1 MSTYTDERV
10 LKLSFDNSKFEQN
23 VKKSQQTLQDLNK
36 SLDATKIGNGLKNI
50 GASVKDMG
58 LDTVTE
64 SVKKIGDQFSTLR
77 VLALDSLLQIKRK
90 IEETFKSTIKAF
102 TTEPIFTGFAEYET
116 QMGAVQTIL
125 ANTSMKGSTLDEINR
140 ALDELNLYADKTIYN
155 FTEMTKNIGTFTA
168 AGVDLFDSVQAI
180 KGIANMAAL
189 SGSTSAQA
197 SNAMY
202 QLSQALAAGRV
213 NLMDWNSVVNAGMG
227 GKQLQKL
234 LLTTAD
240 ALGTIEKGEFDDL
253 ISGVASFRES
263 LSTKEGSG
271 WLTADVLTDALAVAS
286 GDLDDAQLLSMG
298 FQEAQLEYLNQL
310 ADTALKAATEVKS
323 FSQLMDTLKE
333 SAQSGWT
340 QTWQILLGDFGEA
353 KELFTAISDVVG
365 GALDASSNKRNT
377 FLSEGLSTYWKQ
389 FAALGVADPGTFL
402 ETLRAEAIKMQPEMV
417 KIFKD
422 ADFDP
427 LQGLVEGKYTK
438 KTFLKAMDLYTDS
451 LEKMTAAEM
460 KRTGTSQKMI
470 DDQIAFNKAL
480 QSGKIDIDEWMKKFQ
495 MKSGRQNIIEGA
507 ANIFKAFLPLAQQ
520 FSKAMETV
528 FPPKTG
534 AQLYELTV
542 RFAKFS
548 EKFKLSEGVII
559 GFKDTF
565 SGILSVFK
573 TFGNILKAGWS
584 LFSNIM
590 GMLSPFFQGLLNLA
604 GSIGRMVFVVS
615 EIIDKTNILGG
626 VIKVISALIR
636 PFVTG
641 LASGFKLI
649 TDIINSV
656 TRSFT
661 KNMDLRGFENVSL
674 MFDKIVKGIES
685 FYKSIGGFFKNLIPK
700 NVRLDWFEDF
710 VDVLN
715 KIKELGSAFTKIHI
729 IPFLEAVGKSLKVL
743 GEKTKIVREHVTKL
757 FDKFKEKIVF
767 PAVDKIKELFG
778 TKSDFL
784 VLEILGN
791 ILDRLTTRLE
801 GVHKA
806 GSTIKDVFVKTFN
819 KVKQVLEDSGV
830 LNFFRELWDTIKR
843 LVGILVNDVRDAFD
857 GIKKS
862 LGSGDFNAILDSLN
876 TLITGGV
883 IWKVIDFFRGK
894 KNDDSGGILGRIR
907 TVLDSV
913 KDSLQAY
920 QDSLRA
926 GTIRKIAEAIAILA
940 ASILVLSLIDSD
952 KLTVSLGAIGGL
964 MAGLS
969 LLMLAMSQLEKA
981 KAMNK
986 KDTQN
991 PADVLAGG
999 IKGFLKSV
1007 SKTIDA
1013 FMSKMATIM
1022 AIVGIATAVLILAG
1036 ALKKIAS
1043 IPEEDLKRSGLVL
1056 GIMTTVVTAIYLLLD
1071 YISKKGKNRSK
1082 GLSSIL
1088 SLVGVVL
1095 AIKLLIKPLKELGEI
1110 PLFTLEK
1117 GLNAITQLLVS
1128 LGAFSLLTSIGKNA
1142 NKAVISMFA
1151 VAFSLNKLVPIVAE
1165 LGKIPRARLENGV
1178 GAISV
1183 LLLAMG
1189 GMMALVGLASTGASS
1204 VVGMLAMSLAIV
1216 TLAGALTVLS
1226 EIPMEK
1232 MSVALKGLA
1241 GGMAIMAVGAL
1252 AMTVLAPGLIA
1263 LAAVFALFSAG
1274 VVVLGAGLALGASA
1288 LGIFAAGLVTLGT
1301 VGRVAANGAVKALE
1315 TFVLGIIGILPKII
1329 DSLGAV
1335 IASVCDLIINSSSK
1349 IAEAV
1354 VTVISAVLKALL
1366 SRAAIIGGELITL
1379 IDEVLKVLA
1388 EKTGSIVDSLM
1399 VILISIID
1407 GVAARTPEL
1416 VTAVVN
1422 LVTTFF
1428 ASVIDAVKAT
1438 DTDALVKAIAGF
1450 GIVAALIAALNV
1462 LAPMIPTA
1470 MLGVLGVGAFIAEVG
1485 IVLAAIGKLSSIPGL
1500 KEAIGDGA
1508 GFLVLIGSTI
1518 GKFVGSLVGGFGE
1531 GVSAALPQIGA
1542 DLSSFMKK
1550 GQVFFD
1556 GAGGID
1562 AKLLASI
1569 GYLTKAIVLITASS
1583 LVNQIASFITGE
1595 NSLSLFGDELKEFG
1609 PKFASFYDSIAHI
1622 NPQIVTA
1629 AGLCASSI
1637 AELYGK
1643 LPKTGGWMQAILGD
1657 GTNSLA
1663 TFAEQLIPFGKALVK
1678 YGEAVKDLNVD
1689 VVTKSV
1695 LAADAVVELNNK
1707 LPKTGGLLQDI
1718 MGEVDMESFGDKL
1731 VKFGKA
1737 LVDYSIAVADLD
1749 TKAVLNSQSAANA
1762 VVALNDTLPKTGGL
1776 VQAFMGEADM
1786 ETFGTRLVKFG
1797 ESIVEYSDT
1806 VSNLKSD
1813 VIQKSVSAASAV
1825 IELQNSL
1832 GNSGGVI
1839 SWFTGDNS
1847 LSKFGDTLV
1856 EFGKGMVNYGDTI
1869 SGVDTLKMRTVA
1881 SAGKFIIDQLG
1892 TASVMNDGK
1901 LIKDK
1906 LTNAGQGIAEFGKA
1920 VAKVTLASI
1929 SDQVSIVVVAINRLN
1944 GISATGAAELKKV
1957 TDAFNKLGKS
1967 AISEFG
1973 KQLDQASKQASTKIQ
1988 AMLRTMRN
1996 DIDSGK
2002 PGVRNS
2008 ITMLI
2013 SEITSSFKTKETTF
2027 KGLGR
2032 TVISKIKEGI
2042 DETRIS
2048 LSSVSNGI
2056 ANEITIS
2063 MNKKN
2068 QAFTT
2073 IGKNIISNVSKGM
2086 TSDSYSISTTAYNVG
2101 SLIMSKLKSGVSSG
2115 SSTIANVVSNA
2126 VGKGPAAARSYYNSY
2141 YNAGSYVVTGFAR
2154 GITYSSSVAS
2164 SAAARVGQQ
2173 ALRSLNRVLDIHSPS
2188 RETGKAGGY
2197 FIDGFVGRIVERMGY
2212 VSKTTERLGEEAL
2225 YGLESSMSG
2234 GNNILDG
2241 LTSDPVIRPVMDL
2254 TNVKSSIA
2262 TIDAMMSRD
2271 HALSA
2276 NAGVNSI
2283 VNSRLSEQAAMLSL
2297 ANRATDQNGVNSTV
2311 NIAFPNLT
2319 IREEADMNKI
2329 VNKISDV
2336 ISKGKRSYT

>member
-90 IEETFKSTIKAF
+90 IEETFKNTIKEF
-102 TTEPIFTGFAEYET
+102 TTKPIFTGFAEYET

-240 ALGTIEKGEFDDL
+240 ALGTIGKGEFDDL
-253 ISGVASFRES
+253 TSGVASFRES

-271 WLTADVLTDALAVAS
+271 WLTADVLTNALAVAS

-340 QTWQILLGDFGEA
+340 QTWQIILGDFGEA

-402 ETLRAEAIKMQPEMV
+402 EKLRSEAIKMQPEMA

-427 LQGLVEGKYTK
+427 LQGLVEGKYTR
-438 KTFLKAMDLYTDS
+438 KTFLEAMNLYTNS

-460 KRTGTSQKMI
+460 KKTGTSQKMI

-480 QSGKIDIDEWMKKFQ
+480 QSGKIDLDEWMKKFQ
-495 MKSGRQNIIEGA
+495 MKSGRQNIIDGL
-507 ANIFKAFLPLAQQ
+507 ANIFKAFLPLFQQ

-559 GFKDTF
+559 GFKDSF

-604 GSIGRMVFVVS
+604 GSIGRMVFALG
-615 EIIDKTNILGG
+615 EMIDKANVLGG
-626 VIKVISALIR
+626 VVKVISALIR

-649 TDIINSV
+649 TDIINNV

-661 KNMDLRGFENVSL
+661 KNMDLRGFENVSII
-674 MFDKIVKGIES
+674 FDNIVKGIES

-729 IPFLEAVGKSLKVL
+729 IPFLESVGKSFKVL
-743 GEKTKIVREHVTKL
+743 GEKTKVAMEHIKKL
-757 FDKFKEKIVF
+757 FDKLKEKIVF
-767 PAVDKIKELFG
+767 PAIDKIKELFG

-862 LGSGDFNAILDSLN
+862 LGSGDFNAILDSIN

-894 KNDDSGGILGRIR
+894 KKDDSGGILGRIR

-952 KLTVSLGAIGGL
+952 KLTIALGAIGGL

-969 LLMLAMSQLEKA
+969 LLMFAMSKLENA

-986 KDTQN
+986 KDAPN
-991 PADVLAGG
+991 P
-999 IKGFLKSV
+999 IEGFLKKV
-1007 SKTIDA
+1007 SSTVDT
-1013 FMSKMATIM
+1013 FMSKVANIM

-1056 GIMTTVVTAIYLLLD
+1056 GVMTGVVTAIYLLLD
-1071 YISKKGKNRSK
+1071 YISKKGGNRSK
-1082 GLSSIL
+1082 GISSIL

-1095 AIKLLIKPLKELGEI
+1095 AIKLLVKPLKELGEI

-1117 GLNAITQLLVS
+1117 GLKAITQLLVS

-1165 LGKIPRARLENGV
+1165 LGKIPRAQLENGV

-1204 VVGMLAMSLAIV
+1204 VAGMLAMSLAIV

-1241 GGMAIMAVGAL
+1241 GGMAIMVVGGL
-1252 AMTVLAPGLIA
+1252 AMTALAPGLVT
-1263 LAAVFALFSAG
+1263 LAAAFALFSAG
-1274 VVVLGAGLALGASA
+1274 VVALGAGLALGASA
-1288 LGIFAAGLVTLGT
+1288 LGIFAAGLVALGT
-1301 VGRVAANGAVKALE
+1301 VGRVAANGAIKTLE
-1315 TFVLGIIGILPKII
+1315 ILVLGAIGILPKII

-1335 IASVCDLIINSSSK
+1335 IVSICDLIINSSSK

-1407 GVAARTPEL
+1407 GIAARTPEL

-1422 LVTTFF
+1422 FITTFF

-1450 GIVAALIAALNV
+1450 GIVAALIAALNL
-1462 LAPMIPTA
+1462 LAPLIPTA
-1470 MLGVLGVGAFIAEVG
+1470 MLALLGLGLFIAELG

-1500 KEAIGDGA
+1500 QEAIGDGA

-1531 GVSAALPQIGA
+1531 GVAASLPQIGK
-1542 DLSSFMKK
+1542 DLSSFMTN
-1550 GQVFFD
+1550 GQAFFD
-1556 GAGGID
+1556 GAAKID
-1562 AKLLASI
+1562 ANLLESI
-1569 GYLTKAIVLITASS
+1569 KYLTGAIVLLTASS
-1583 LVNQIASFITGE
+1583 LLNQITSFLTGKS
-1595 NSLSLFGDELKEFG
+1595 SLSAFGDELVLFG

-1622 NPQIVTA
+1622 NPVIVTA

-1637 AELYGK
+1637 ATLYEK
-1643 LPKTGGWMQAILGD
+1643 LPKTGGWMQKILGD

-1678 YGEAVKDLNVD
+1678 YGEAVKDLDVY

-1718 MGEVDMESFGDKL
+1718 MGEVDMETFGTKL

-1797 ESIVEYSDT
+1797 EGIVEYSNT
-1806 VSNLKSD
+1806 VANLKSD
-1813 VIQKSVSAASAV
+1813 VIEKSISAASAV

-1832 GNSGGVI
+1832 GNSGGLI
-1839 SWFTGDNS
+1839 SLFKGDNS

-1856 EFGKGMVNYGDTI
+1856 KFGEGLVNYGDTI

-1881 SAGKFIIDQLG
+1881 SAGKYIIDQIG
-1892 TASVMNDGK
+1892 NASVMDDGK
-1901 LIKDK
+1901 LLKNK
-1906 LTNAGQGIAEFGKA
+1906 LTNTGKGIAEFGKA
-1920 VAKVTLASI
+1920 VANATLASL
-1929 SDQVSIVVVAINRLN
+1929 SEQVNIVVVAIKRLD
-1944 GISATGAAELKKV
+1944 GISATGASELKKV
-1957 TDAFNKLGKS
+1957 VDAFNKLGKS
-1967 AISEFG
+1967 AVSEFSS
-1973 KQLDQASKQASTKIQ
+1973 QLDKASKQASIKIQ

-1996 DIDSGK
+1996 AIDSGK

-2008 ITMLI
+2008 ITGLI
-2013 SEITSSFKTKETTF
+2013 SEITSSFKNKEASF

-2042 DETRIS
+2042 DTSRIS

-2056 ANEITIS
+2056 ADEITIS
-2063 MNKKN
+2063 MNNKN

-2073 IGKNIISNVSKGM
+2073 IGKNITSNVSKGM
-2086 TSDSYSISTTAYNVG
+2086 NSDSYTMSTASTAAYNVG
-2101 SLIMSKLKSGVSSG
+2101 SLIMSKLTSGISSG
-2115 SSTIANVVSNA
+2115 SSAIAKAVSTA

-2154 GITYSSSVAS
+2154 GISYSAS
-2164 SAAARVGQQ
+2164 LATSAAARVGQQ

-2197 FIDGFVGRIVERMGY
+2197 FIDGFVNRIIERMGY
-2212 VSKTTERLGEEAL
+2212 VTKTTQRLGSEAL
-2225 YGLESSMSG
+2225 YGLESSMLG
-2234 GNNILDG
+2234 GNNILDD

-2254 TNVKSSIA
+2254 TNVRSSIA
-2262 TIDAMMSRD
+2262 TIDAMMTRD
-2271 HALSA
+2271 HAISA

-2297 ANRATDQNGVNSTV
+2297 ATKVNDQNGVIPTV
-2311 NIAFPNLT
+2311 NVAFPNLT

-2336 ISKGKRSYT
+2336 ISKGKRAYT

>member
-77 VLALDSLLQIKRK
+77 VMALDSLLQIKRK
-90 IEETFKSTIKAF
+90 IEETFKNTIKEF
-102 TTEPIFTGFAEYET
+102 TTKPIFTGFAEYET

-240 ALGTIEKGEFDDL
+240 ALGTIEKGEFDEL
-253 ISGVASFRES
+253 TSGVASFRES

-271 WLTADVLTDALAVAS
+271 WLTADVLTSALAVAS

-298 FQEAQLEYLNQL
+298 FQDAQLAYLNQL

-402 ETLRAEAIKMQPEMV
+402 EKLRSEAIKMQPEMA

-460 KRTGTSQKMI
+460 KKTGTSQKMI
-470 DDQIAFNKAL
+470 DDQITFNKAL

-548 EKFKLSEGVII
+548 EKFKLSEDTIV
-559 GFKDTF
+559 GFKDSF
-565 SGILSVFK
+565 LGILSVFK
-573 TFGNILKAGWS
+573 TFGNVLKAGWS

-604 GSIGRMVFVVS
+604 GSIGRMVFALG
-615 EIIDKTNILGG
+615 EMIDKANVLGG
-626 VIKVISALIR
+626 VVKVISALIR

-729 IPFLEAVGKSLKVL
+729 IPFLEAVGKKFDWL
-743 GEKTKIVREHVTKL
+743 GEKTKVVREHITKL

-791 ILDRLTTRLE
+791 ILDRLRIRLE
-801 GVHKA
+801 GVQKA
-806 GSTIKDVFVKTFN
+806 GSTIKDVFVNTFN
-819 KVKQVLEDSGV
+819 KAKQVLENSGV
-830 LNFFRELWDTIKR
+830 LNFFEELWDTIKR

-862 LGSGDFNAILDSLN
+862 LGSGDFNAILDSIN

-907 TVLDSV
+907 SILNGV

-920 QDSLRA
+920 QDQLKA

-952 KLTVSLGAIGGL
+952 KLAVSLGAIGGL

-969 LLMLAMSQLEKA
+969 LVMLAMSQLEKA
-981 KAMNK
+981 KARNK
-986 KDTQN
+986 KDTQD
-991 PADVLAGG
+991 PANVLAGG

-1007 SKTIDA
+1007 SSTIKT
-1013 FMSKMATIM
+1013 FMGKVANIM
-1022 AIVGIATAVLILAG
+1022 TIVGIATAVLILAG

-1056 GIMTTVVTAIYLLLD
+1056 GIMTTAVTAIYLLLD
-1071 YISKKGKNRSK
+1071 YISKKGENSSR
-1082 GLSSIL
+1082 GISSIL

-1095 AIKLLIKPLKELGEI
+1095 AIKLLVKPLKELGEM
-1110 PLFTLEK
+1110 PLSNLIK
-1117 GLNAITQLLVS
+1117 GVGAVYVLLIS

-1151 VAFSLNKLVPIVAE
+1151 IAFSLNKLVPIVEE
-1165 LGKIPRARLENGV
+1165 LGKIPAGDLWNAV
-1178 GAISV
+1178 GALSV
-1183 LLLAMG
+1183 LLLAVG
-1189 GMMALVGLASTGASS
+1189 GMMAIVGVASTESSS
-1204 VVGMLAMSLAIV
+1204 VVGILAMSVTMFVLSEALLALSKVPILDLV
-1216 TLAGALTVLS
+1216 VALAGLAGAMTIMYV
-1226 EIPMEK
+1226 
-1232 MSVALKGLA
+1232 
-1241 GGMAIMAVGAL
+1241 GGR
-1252 AMTVLAPGLIA
+1252 AMTKLAPGLTQ
-1263 LAAVFALFSAG
+1263 LAYAFALFSAG
-1274 VVVLGAGLALGASA
+1274 VVGLGAGLVLGASS
-1288 LGIFAAGLVTLGT
+1288 LGIFAAGLVALGT

-1329 DSLGAV
+1329 DSLDAV
-1335 IASVCDLIINSSSK
+1335 IVSVCDLIINSSSK

-1354 VTVISAVLKALL
+1354 VTVITAVLKALL
-1366 SRAAIIGGELITL
+1366 SRASIIGVELVTL

-1438 DTDALVKAIAGF
+1438 DTDVLVKAIAGF

-1500 KEAIGDGA
+1500 QEAIGDGA
-1508 GFLVLIGSTI
+1508 GFLGLIGSTI
-1518 GKFVGSLVGGFGE
+1518 GKFVGGLIGGFGE
-1531 GVSAALPQIGA
+1531 GVSASLPQIGE

-1550 GQVFFD
+1550 GQLFFD
-1556 GAGGID
+1556 RAGKID
-1562 AKLLASI
+1562 ANLLKSI
-1569 GYLTKAIVLITASS
+1569 GYLTGAIALLTRSS
-1583 LVNQIASFITGE
+1583 LLNQITSFLTGE
-1595 NSLSLFGDELKEFG
+1595 SSLSAFGDELKEFG

-1622 NPQIVTA
+1622 NPEIVTA
-1629 AGLCASSI
+1629 AGLCAMSI
-1637 AELYGK
+1637 ATLYEK
-1643 LPKTGGWMQAILGD
+1643 LPKTGGWMQKILGD

-1663 TFAEQLIPFGKALVK
+1663 TFTEQLIPFGEAMVA
-1678 YGEAVKDLNVD
+1678 YSNVVADINAEAVTDSETAAES
-1689 VVTKSV
+1689 VVT
-1695 LAADAVVELNNK
+1695 LNNT
-1707 LPKTGGLLQDI
+1707 LPKTGGLVHAF
-1718 MGEVDMESFGDKL
+1718 MGETDMALFGTRLLEFGTSL
-1731 VKFGKA
+1731 VA
-1737 LVDYSIAVADLD
+1737 YADAVADLN
-1749 TKAVLNSQSAANA
+1749 TKAVTNSETAAES

-1797 ESIVEYSDT
+1797 EGIVEYSNT
-1806 VSNLKSD
+1806 VANLNSD
-1813 VIQKSVSAASAV
+1813 VIKKSLSAATAV
-1825 IELQNSL
+1825 IDLQNSL
-1832 GNSGGVI
+1832 GDSGGVI

-1856 EFGKGMVNYGDTI
+1856 KFGEGLVNYGNTI

-1881 SAGKFIIDQLG
+1881 SAGKFILDQLG
-1892 TASVMNDGK
+1892 NASVTNDGK
-1901 LIKDK
+1901 LLKDK
-1906 LTNAGQGIAEFGKA
+1906 LANAGQGIAEFGKA
-1920 VAKVTLASI
+1920 VANVTLTSI
-1929 SDQVSIVVVAINRLN
+1929 SDQVSVVVVAINRLN
-1944 GISATGAAELKKV
+1944 GISATGASELKKV
-1957 TDAFNKLGKS
+1957 ADAFNNLGES
-1967 AISEFG
+1967 AISGFST
-1973 KQLDQASKQASTKIQ
+1973 QLDKASTQASTKIKT
-1988 AMLRTMRN
+1988 MLRTMRN
-1996 DIDSGK
+1996 NIVSGK
-2002 PGVRNS
+2002 PGIRTS
-2008 ITMLI
+2008 ITTLI
-2013 SEITSSFKTKETTF
+2013 SEITSSFTTKETTF
-2027 KGLGR
+2027 KGIGR

-2042 DETRIS
+2042 DGTRIS

-2101 SLIMSKLKSGVSSG
+2101 SLIMSKLKSGISSG
-2115 SSTIANVVSNA
+2115 SSAIANAVSNA

-2197 FIDGFVGRIVERMGY
+2197 FIDGFVNRIIERMGY
-2212 VSKTTERLGEEAL
+2212 VSKTTERLGAEAL
-2225 YGLESSMSG
+2225 YGLESSMLG
-2234 GNNILDG
+2234 GNNILDD

-2297 ANRATDQNGVNSTV
+2297 ANRVTDQNGVNSTV